1 MRRLYFLTLC
11 ILSFSGMTAQEELS
25 KEEKQR
31 RQNNID
37 AANPFK
43 QFGYKAK
50 VATLSKGKYL
60 EVHDLDSIVTIGSV
74 RFHVEKM
81 KIVGVVVPD
90 STDREFARP
99 IGDVASRW
107 LSPDPL
113 AEEYP
118 DWTPYR
124 FGFNN
129 PIRFNDPT
137 GLLEEDW
144 IPSVDDNGAV
154 TYTAEKGD
162 SAKSLSDQ
170 YGVTQEKAEKITGTK
185 GSEEIKEGTKV
196 SGDKVKQVTGSEVL
210 KLDATSNTMTDQDVV
225 FQTLFAFRRER
236 ILDSQSS
243 NPDYTANVND
253 YFKNT
258 KQRMSGTAGGA
269 EYGLT
274 TNARKP
280 TTLLINGQRVTIH
293 LSFSGVN
300 DGLFSTGYGS
310 IQNLPNGNSNINF
323 LHPSSY
329 PSDITKRPKRS
340 VPSLNIVTNDP
351 STLLKY
357 IKN

>member
-43 QFGYKAK
+43 QFGYNAK

-99 IGDVASRW
+99 IGDIASRW

-124 FGFNN
+124 YGFNN
-129 PIRFNDPT
+129 PIRYNDPT
-137 GLLEEDW
+137 GLLETDFG
-144 IPSVDDNGAV
+144 VND
-154 TYTAEKGD
+154 KG
-162 SAKSLSDQ
+162 
-170 YGVTQEKAEKITGTK
+170 E
-185 GSEEIKEGTKV
+185 
-196 SGDKVKQVTGSEVL
+196 VKQIGPTDNKPDRLFKLNNDGSVNKDVAAITVNDKELLPQLTEKNPDLEQKHHADKKEVL
-210 KLDATSNTMTDQDVV
+210 KGSSATTKSTKESLNV
-225 FQTLFAFRRER
+225 FKFMAE
-236 ILDSQSS
+236 
-243 NPDYTANVND
+243 
-253 YFKNT
+253 NT
-258 KQRMSGTAGGA
+258 KVEWALQGNNSKSGLNWMLGTVHSNDQAPTFYHIKGFERNSLAFHYHAHTDMSWNDFKPSANDINSYRRTLEVSPNAQF
-269 EYGLT
+269 YIYMPKLT
-274 TNARKP
+274 KGNYNKVKP
-280 TTLLINGQRVTIH
+280 SHYPSINYEP
-293 LSFSGVN
+293 SKMYPVN
-300 DGLFSTGYGS
+300 K
-310 IQNLPNGNSNINF
+310 SNINQF
-323 LHPSSY
+323 
-329 PSDITKRPKRS
+329 
-340 VPSLNIVTNDP
+340 
-351 STLLKY
+351 
-357 IKN
+357 